1 MWCDKHNV
9 DHSMNRS
16 ISFAQCINAARFE
29 QINAKQKLKN
39 NNQLNYCKN
48 CLINHV
54 NIECFS
60 TKRCCKCQ
68 LATLLHGALVTQI
81 PKIKTILGINCNI
94 VLHNTSDKI
103 PAPVQL
109 EEERRKL
116 EENNQKQKDPIN
128 QEPIPTTRRAK
139 TKKKTI
145 TSLFHT

>member
-1 MWCDKHNV
+1 MPWEGLMWCDKHNV

-16 ISFAQCINAARFE
+16 ISFAQCINADHEVWRCPRFE

-94 VLHNTSDKI
+94 VLHNTNNNKI
-103 PAPVQL
+103 INKWQNTCTSSTR
-109 EEERRKL
+109 RRK
-116 EENNQKQKDPIN
+116 
-128 QEPIPTTRRAK
+128 
-139 TKKKTI
+139 KKVGRK
-145 TSLFHT
+145 